1 MKRLTIAA
9 LILIALTTGA
19 FAHQGSIGLYVDTA
33 HNDCDWTFAPYQAIP
48 IVIMYFRSDAGPDGI
63 TAAEFRVE
71 VPGGGSMIVIS
82 SFTPSPGV
90 LTIGTIDAGI
100 ATSFTGC
107 TGTGVDYTLIGTMSV
122 LPFVVTPMQLKVL
135 ASGAIT
141 APPYEPRVSMCDDP
155 ARTIVGVL
163 GGWFT
168 NPDGTC
174 NLGTE
179 SKSWG
184 AIKEMYKD

>member
-19 FAHQGSIGLYVDTA
+19 FAHQGSIGLYFDTA
-33 HNDCDWTFAPYQAIP
+33 ADDCDMSFAPYISASIT
-48 IVIMYFRSDAGPDGI
+48 VMYFRSDAGPDGI

-71 VPGGGSMIVIS
+71 APAGLIVIS
-82 SFTPSPGV
+82 NFAPSPEVSVTLGA
-90 LTIGTIDAGI
+90 IDAGI

-107 TGTGVDYTLIGTMSV
+107 TGTGVDYTLIGTMDV
-122 LPFVVTPMQLKVL
+122 LPLVDAPMQLKVL

-141 APPYEPRVSMCDDP
+141 WPPYAPRVSMCDDP

-168 NPDGTC
+168 SPDGTC
-174 NLGTE
+174 NVGTE

>member
-1 MKRLTIAA
+1 MKRLTIVA

-33 HNDCDWTFAPYQAIP
+33 ANDCDLDFTPYIAASIT
-48 IVIMYFRSDAGPDGI
+48 IMYFRSDAGPDGI

-71 VPGGGSMIVIS
+71 APAGLIVIS
-82 SFTPSPGV
+82 NFAPSPEVSVTLGA
-90 LTIGTIDAGI
+90 IDAGI

-107 TGTGVDYTLIGTMSV
+107 TGTGVDYTLIGTMEV
-122 LPFVVTPMQLKVL
+122 LPLVAAPMQLKVL

-141 APPYEPRVSMCDDP
+141 WPPYAPRVSMCDDP

-168 NPDGTC
+168 SPDGTC
-174 NLGTE
+174 NVGTE

>member
-1 MKRLTIAA
+1 MKRLAMVA

-33 HNDCDWTFAPYQAIP
+33 ANDCDVTFAPYLSTNIT
-48 IVIMYFRSDAGPDGI
+48 VMYFRSDAGPDGI
-63 TAAEFRVE
+63 TAAEFRVDA
-71 VPGGGSMIVIS
+71 PAGLIVIS
-82 SFTPSPGV
+82 SFAPSPEV
-90 LTIGTIDAGI
+90 SVTLGTIDAGI

-122 LPFVVTPMQLKVL
+122 LPMVATPMQLKVL
-135 ASGAIT
+135 ASGGIT

-168 NPDGTC
+168 SPDGTC
-174 NLGTE
+174 NVGTE

>member
-1 MKRLTIAA
+1 MKRLTMVA

-33 HNDCDWTFAPYQAIP
+33 ANDCDMTFVPYGGVP
-48 IVIMYFRSDAGPDGI
+48 ITIMYFRSDAGPDGI
-63 TAAEFRVE
+63 TAAEFRIE
-71 VPGGGSMIVIS
+71 VPAGLIVIS
-82 SFTPSPGV
+82 SFAPSPEVSVTLGDIA
-90 LTIGTIDAGI
+90 TGI

-107 TGTGVDYTLIGTMSV
+107 AGTGVDYTLIGTMSV
-122 LPFVVTPMQLKVL
+122 LPLVDAPMQLKVL
-135 ASGAIT
+135 ASGAIA

-168 NPDGTC
+168 SPDGTC
-174 NLGTE
+174 NVGTE